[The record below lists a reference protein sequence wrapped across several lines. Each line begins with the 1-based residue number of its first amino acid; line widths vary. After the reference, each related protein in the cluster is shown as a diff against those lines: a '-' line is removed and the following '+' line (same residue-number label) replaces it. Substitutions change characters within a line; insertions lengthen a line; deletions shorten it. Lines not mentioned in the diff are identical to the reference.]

1 MGQEVAG
8 ITSRRICCC
17 VVTHQ
22 KLRRDVISVAPGQA
36 EPLTGVWQQVTIG
49 DNKNTA
55 YCHPLFIYNQRV
67 IARVADVTTKSK
79 KKRFNKFGL

>member
-1 MGQEVAG
+1 MR
-8 ITSRRICCC
+8 SR
-17 VVTHQ
+17 
-22 KLRRDVISVAPGQA
+22 LP
-36 EPLTGVWQQVTIG
+36 GVWQQVTIG

-79 KKRFNKFGL
+79 KKRFNKFWL